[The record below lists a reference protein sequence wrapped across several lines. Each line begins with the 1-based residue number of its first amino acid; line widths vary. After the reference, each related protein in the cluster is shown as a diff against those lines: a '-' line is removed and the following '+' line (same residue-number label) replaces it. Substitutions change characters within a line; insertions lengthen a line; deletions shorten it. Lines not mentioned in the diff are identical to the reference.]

1 MCSFD
6 NKRFLL
12 DDNISSLAYGHY
24 SITNKISVE
33 EVETPIQSLNLT
45 QAQVVEK
52 RLPGF
57 AYKGQVRKPVLVSE
71 KGELAAGI
79 HEVVTIPVPVDLLAV
94 PLVNTTLPTI
104 ETPLPNDSQDEIPKS
119 PTRNDA
125 HEVWTDESSMGSNE
139 EDSIFDS
146 DDEAEEVEARFDEAE
161 VEESIVGA
169 VKKSSRKRVSSEE
182 NLDAP
187 LHKLKNY

>member
-12 DDNISSLAYGHY
+12 DDNSSSLAYGHY
-24 SITNKISVE
+24 SITNNISVE
-33 EVETPIQSLNLT
+33 EVENPIQSLTLT

-52 RLPGF
+52 RLPGY
-57 AYKGQVRKPVLVSE
+57 AYTGQVRKPVSVSE
-71 KGELAAGI
+71 KGEGAAGSPI
-79 HEVVTIPVPVDLLAV
+79 TDVVK
-94 PLVNTTLPTI
+94 
-104 ETPLPNDSQDEIPKS
+104 TPLPQPITIVTTPLPPVDDPIPNS

-125 HEVWTDESSMGSNE
+125 HELWTDESSMGSNE

-146 DDEAEEVEARFDEAE
+146 EDEAEEVEVRFDETE
-161 VEESIVGA
+161 VEEAIGEP

-182 NLDAP
+182 DFDAP